1 MLFSSVLTGLR
12 TRTVMQAEIIAL
24 RHQLTVFQRNQKPKR
39 LVLKRGDRFLWVGCP
54 GCSRVGVPRSS
65 WSSQRRKAGPGVK
78 THKGENERVPLAEAC
93 AGRAI

>member
-39 LVLKRGDRFLWVGCP
+39 LVLKRGDRFLWVWL
-54 GCSRVGVPRSS
+54 SR
-65 WSSQRRKAGPGVK
+65 
-78 THKGENERVPLAEAC
+78 L
-93 AGRAI
+93 